1 MNVATDKL
9 AAPADITTQTIV
21 LDEPLKRG
29 DTEIDKIVIRKPSAG
44 ELRGV
49 SLSALGELDVAALE
63 RVLPRITNP
72 TLTQHDV
79 AKMAPA
85 DLMQCGV
92 AVAGFLLKKAMR
104 REAFQTE

>member
-1 MNVATDKL
+1 MEENK
-9 AAPADITTQTIV
+9 DITTQTIT

-29 DTEIDKIVIRKPSAG
+29 DSQIEQVTIRKPSSG

-49 SLSALGELDVAALE
+49 SLAALGELDVTALQ

-72 TLTQHDV
+72 TLTQQDV
-79 AKMAPA
+79 ANMAPA

-92 AVAGFLLKKAMR
+92 AVAGFLLKKSMR